1 MNTDKEGHGFKY
13 APIIGRE
20 ILKVVKKT
28 PSPEYAIR
36 WSFNGDVAAGADTRR
51 GVRKDLVL
59 GDLATKADL
68 KA

>member
-1 MNTDKEGHGFKY
+1 V
-13 APIIGRE
+13 IGRE
-20 ILKVVKKT
+20 ILKVVKKN

-59 GDLATKADL
+59 GDLATKVDL